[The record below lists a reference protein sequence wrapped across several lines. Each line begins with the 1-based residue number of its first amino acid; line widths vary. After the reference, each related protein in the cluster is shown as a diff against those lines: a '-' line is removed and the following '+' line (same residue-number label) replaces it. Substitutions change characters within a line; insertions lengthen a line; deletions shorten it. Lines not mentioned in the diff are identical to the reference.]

1 MSHVLGLGTFRG
13 GAMKSQ
19 DIFLLLKLVSIEQR
33 QEGWELPSCERDWW
47 DWEDWNVS
55 PLKEV
60 PTKSELRGND
70 YTMRSL
76 ALETGI
82 SKSQVN
88 LALQRCYAVGLLKP
102 DRKTGLPRVNISS
115 LFEFIVYGLR
125 YVFPARP
132 AELTRGIATGL
143 AAPVLQGKLMS
154 AGDIPPVWSD
164 AKGNTK
170 GSLIEPL
177 FKTVPQAV
185 RRDQRLYA
193 FLALTDAI
201 RMGQPRERTMAAEI
215 LNKLLKE
222 SI

>member
-1 MSHVLGLGTFRG
+1 
-13 GAMKSQ
+13 MKSQ

-33 QEGWELPSCERDWW
+33 QEGLKIPPYENDWRDW
-47 DWEDWNVS
+47 DDGDIS
-55 PLKEV
+55 PLKDV
-60 PTKSELRGND
+60 PTKPELKGND

-88 LALQRCYAVGLLKP
+88 LALQRCYAVALLKS

-125 YVFPARP
+125 YVFPVKP

-164 AKGNTK
+164 ANGKTK

-201 RMGQPRERTMAAEI
+201 RTGRPRERTMAAEI

>member
-1 MSHVLGLGTFRG
+1 
-13 GAMKSQ
+13 MKSQ

-33 QEGWELPSCERDWW
+33 QEGWKLPSCERDWW

-222 SI
+222 SICQDSIYLEK